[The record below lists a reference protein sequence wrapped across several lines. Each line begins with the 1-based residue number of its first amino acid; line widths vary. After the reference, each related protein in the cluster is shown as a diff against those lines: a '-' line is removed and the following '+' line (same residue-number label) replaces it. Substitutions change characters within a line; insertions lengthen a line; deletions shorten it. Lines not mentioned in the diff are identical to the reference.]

1 MTSEAQPT
9 RPVRRAPAQRPDVD
23 ARLFWSWVWQSVHPV
38 LGWALVVLGLVV
50 IGFGWWGV
58 ANNAIV
64 AKQLPYLASGGII
77 GLALVT
83 LGGRFLMIQDLR
95 QDSGRLDRLEQM
107 VHELHEILLT
117 SAEAQAQADA
127 TREFAP
133 DDNGVA
139 HANGGRAAGSSTYLV
154 LPEAETYHRSGC
166 AMLQDKDDVS
176 RIRAATVA
184 RRNLRPCPLCEPVPA
199 QV

>member
-1 MTSEAQPT
+1 MTSEAHATPSA
-9 RPVRRAPAQRPDVD
+9 RRAPAQRPDVD
-23 ARLFWSWVWQSVHPV
+23 ARLFWSWVWHSVHPV
-38 LGWALVVLGLVV
+38 LGWVLVVLGLLV

-58 ANNAIV
+58 AHNAIV
-64 AKQLPYLASGGII
+64 AKQLPYLASGGLI

-117 SAEAQAQADA
+117 SAQAQAEND
-127 TREFAP
+127 TTTEFAP
-133 DDNGVA
+133 ADGAAA
-139 HANGGRAAGSSTYLV
+139 HSNGGRASGASTYLV
-154 LPEAETYHRSGC
+154 LPDAETYHRSGC
-166 AMLQDKDDVS
+166 PMLEDKDDVS
-176 RIRAATVA
+176 RVRATTVA